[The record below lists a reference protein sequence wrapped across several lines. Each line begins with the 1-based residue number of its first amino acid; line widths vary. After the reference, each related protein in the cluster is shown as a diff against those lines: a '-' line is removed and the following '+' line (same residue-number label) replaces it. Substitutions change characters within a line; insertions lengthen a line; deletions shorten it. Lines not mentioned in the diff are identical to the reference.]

1 MHLSIHES
9 NSRGRRLTHEQ
20 TDESPMNDSKQIGRS
35 KIIHGHGIWSMVWFR
50 FKKNKLAMV
59 GLFLLIALILI
70 ILAAPLFVDKKAVSM
85 QKISNRFQP
94 PGGAH
99 IFGTDQFGRDLF
111 ARIIYGGRI
120 SLFAGLAVV
129 CISFIIGCSLG
140 GAAGYFGGIIDTV
153 IMRIVDMLMA
163 IPAILLSMAV
173 VAALGPG
180 VDKLII
186 ALSIAQ
192 IPRFTRVVRSSI
204 LTLRNQEF
212 VEAAKCYGTSSA
224 RIIFKHILPNGMGPV
239 IVSATLTLGQ
249 VILNIASL
257 GFLGIGV
264 ASPTPEWGTILSENK
279 VNIRYYPYL
288 GIIPGIC
295 IGLSVMAVNFI
306 GDGLRDAFDP
316 RTKN

>member
-1 MHLSIHES
+1 
-9 NSRGRRLTHEQ
+9 
-20 TDESPMNDSKQIGRS
+20 
-35 KIIHGHGIWSMVWFR
+35 MVWFR
-50 FKKNKLAMV
+50 FKKNKLAMI
-59 GLFLLIALILI
+59 GLFLLLFMVIA
-70 ILAAPLFVDKKAVSM
+70 ILAAPLFIDEKAVSA
-85 QKISNRFQP
+85 QKIANRFKQ

-129 CISFIIGCSLG
+129 CISFIVGCSLG
-140 GAAGYFGGIIDTV
+140 GAAGYFGGLTDTV
-153 IMRIVDMLMA
+153 IMRVVDMLMA
-163 IPAILLSMAV
+163 IPAMLLSMAV

-192 IPRFTRVVRSSI
+192 IPRFTRVVRASI
-204 LTLRNQEF
+204 LSLRNQEF
-212 VEAAKCYGTSSA
+212 VEAAKCCGTNSA
-224 RIIFKHILPNGMGPV
+224 RIILKHILPNGMGPV

-249 VILNIASL
+249 VIINIASL

-264 ASPTPEWGTILSENK
+264 SSPTPEWGTILSENK
-279 VNIRYYPYL
+279 INIRYYPYL

-306 GDGLRDAFDP
+306 GDGLRDALDP